1 MAIKKRNKIR
11 LPSGSPEE
19 VGIDGSAHKSMQQIK
34 PLVSNDSEDDDND
47 ICVLQPIKFKKVP
60 KRDITFDGEQA
71 IKEDNSHYEDLYH
84 SKKNTNAST
93 GNKDDLLILN
103 MEDLMEGNH
112 HLLSDSSEAGSSSEG
127 EHISSIPTRGE
138 IAKLKAQKSLSRRKI
153 SESDVTTERDYV
165 KLLDSED
172 KREIMETIRLNGGL
186 KRNNEKEITNFS
198 DDEMQGFQDEM
209 LALTDNQIAIQKD
222 SKRKIIEKAIN
233 EVPYRANEEWETQ
246 LLSKGNINKSN
257 EKIITPLPVLF
268 PDDDESGNSIERIN
282 EMVSKIS
289 LQRKKVEMRLQALEK
304 TKIDLE
310 KSKASLINKLVGN

>member
-1 MAIKKRNKIR
+1 
-11 LPSGSPEE
+11 
-19 VGIDGSAHKSMQQIK
+19 
-34 PLVSNDSEDDDND
+34 
-47 ICVLQPIKFKKVP
+47 
-60 KRDITFDGEQA
+60 
-71 IKEDNSHYEDLYH
+71 
-84 SKKNTNAST
+84 
-93 GNKDDLLILN
+93 
-103 MEDLMEGNH
+103 
-112 HLLSDSSEAGSSSEG
+112 
-127 EHISSIPTRGE
+127 
-138 IAKLKAQKSLSRRKI
+138 
-153 SESDVTTERDYV
+153 
-165 KLLDSED
+165 
-172 KREIMETIRLNGGL
+172 METIRLNGGL

-222 SKRKIIEKAIN
+222 SKRRIIEKAIN

-282 EMVSKIS
+282 EMVSKIC

>member
-1 MAIKKRNKIR
+1 M
-11 LPSGSPEE
+11 S
-19 VGIDGSAHKSMQQIK
+19 
-34 PLVSNDSEDDDND
+34 
-47 ICVLQPIKFKKVP
+47 
-60 KRDITFDGEQA
+60 
-71 IKEDNSHYEDLYH
+71 
-84 SKKNTNAST
+84 
-93 GNKDDLLILN
+93 
-103 MEDLMEGNH
+103 
-112 HLLSDSSEAGSSSEG
+112 
-127 EHISSIPTRGE
+127 HISSIPTRGE

-289 LQRKKVEMRLQALEK
+289 LQRKKVEMRL
-304 TKIDLE
+304 
-310 KSKASLINKLVGN
+310 